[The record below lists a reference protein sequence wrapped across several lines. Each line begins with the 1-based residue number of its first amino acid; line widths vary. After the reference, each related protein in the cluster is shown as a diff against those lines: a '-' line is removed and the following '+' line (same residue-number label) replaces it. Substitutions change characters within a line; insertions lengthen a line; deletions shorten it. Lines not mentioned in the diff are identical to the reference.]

1 MASNAT
7 ILLMKR
13 KDVPLTVENYR
24 FFAWMGDPPETM
36 SAEEASELPEELID
50 HPNKKPPAD

>member
-7 ILLMKR
+7 ILVMKR
-13 KDVPLTVENYR
+13 KGVPLTVENYR
-24 FFAWMGDPPETM
+24 FFAWMGTPPEEM
-36 SAEEASELPEELID
+36 SAEEASELPEELED